1 MQFVNCYLIEKQ
13 QRILNEGHK
22 VLENAA
28 IVILASMGW
37 RDMGWNL
44 IILYSSFEDF

>member
-13 QRILNEGHK
+13 QRILDEGHK

-28 IVILASMGW
+28 NVILARHG
-37 RDMGWNL
+37 REGHRLEFNHF
-44 IILYSSFEDF
+44 YRSFKDF